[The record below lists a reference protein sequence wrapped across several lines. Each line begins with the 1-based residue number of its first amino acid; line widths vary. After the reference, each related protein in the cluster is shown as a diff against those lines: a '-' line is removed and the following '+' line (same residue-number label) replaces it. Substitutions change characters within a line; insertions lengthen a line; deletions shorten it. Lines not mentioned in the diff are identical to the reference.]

1 MNNRVPSRLWNK
13 SCKNNLNTQDFDR
26 QEEPVFRQKYPHAET
41 IRTET
46 IRNKKN
52 DKNYNPTFAEIVCG
66 YDDTEHMVYS
76 NKGPTYR
83 KYIRGDKWSSY
94 RQQKEINKEFRDLM
108 A

>member
-13 SCKNNLNTQDFDR
+13 SCLDNLNFQHFDT
-26 QEEPVFRQKYPHAET
+26 QEEGVFRQKYPHAEK

-52 DKNYNPTFAEIVCG
+52 DKNYIPTFAEIVCG

-76 NKGPTYR
+76 NKGHTYR
-83 KYIRGDKWSSY
+83 KYIRGEKLSY